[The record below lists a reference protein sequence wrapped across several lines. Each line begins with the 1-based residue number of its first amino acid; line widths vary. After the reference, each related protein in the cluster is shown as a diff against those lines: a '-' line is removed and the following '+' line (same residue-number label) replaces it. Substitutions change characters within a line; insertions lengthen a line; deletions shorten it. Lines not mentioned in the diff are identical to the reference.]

1 MFDAEAARKAGYSDK
16 EIADHLS
23 SKSKFDTGAA
33 RKAGYTDAELVAH
46 LSKVEPVKPAQT
58 SNVMAAVDRIPGA
71 GVIAGPV
78 EAGAQMLSGMFAKP
92 ISDIA
97 GLAAMGYDL
106 ARGNKSGD
114 PAGYKKEVQRSLTY
128 EPRTMAGQLTAEYN
142 PLALIGKG
150 VDWVGQQAESNI
162 AGPNAGP
169 FEQGL
174 GAGAREAI
182 NQAPQF
188 LGARGV
194 GAGDAIKGSA
204 RSLMHSAL
212 KPKASMSGK
221 ADRAITTM
229 LDEGYNVSP
238 GGVEKLQ
245 NRVSDLN
252 SQVKAAIAQ
261 SPQKVNKLAA
271 ARPLGPLMDRAK
283 RQANPI
289 DDMKAV
295 QGVFNEY
302 IDHPMLVNK
311 AEMPVQ
317 LAHDLKTGTYK
328 ALGDKSYGELKSASI
343 EAQKALARGLREN
356 IAQKV
361 PTVRPLL
368 AEEANLLNAL
378 SVSERR
384 VMVEA
389 NKNPLGLG
397 WVSASPM
404 HMAAFMADRSG
415 LFKSLIARMLNTSGN
430 ALKDVSGLAG
440 AGISSEAN
448 LNKLAEI
455 Q

>member
-1 MFDAEAARKAGYSDK
+1 MDVELPDGTLLQGVPDGTTRAQLMARLKSGGYDIAKLDSASPKAGNMMTA
-16 EIADHLS
+16 I
-23 SKSKFDTGAA
+23 
-33 RKAGYTDAELVAH
+33 
-46 LSKVEPVKPAQT
+46 
-58 SNVMAAVDRIPGA
+58 DRIPGGGA
-71 GVIAGPV
+71 IAGPV

-106 ARGNKSGD
+106 ARGDKSGD
-114 PAGYKKEVQRSLTY
+114 PAGFKEEVQRSLTY
-128 EPRTMAGQLTAEYN
+128 EPRTKAGQLTAEYN

-188 LGARGV
+188 LGVRGA
-194 GAGDAIKGSA
+194 GAGDAIQGSA

-212 KPKASMSGK
+212 KPNDKARRTGQAEK
-221 ADRAITTM
+221 AVATM

-238 GGVEKLQ
+238 GGVEKMQ
-245 NRVSDLN
+245 ARISDLN
-252 SQVKAAIAQ
+252 SQVKAIIAA
-261 SPQKVNKLAA
+261 SPEMVNKLAVA
-271 ARPLGPLMDRAK
+271 KPLGPVMDRAK
-283 RQANPI
+283 RQANPL
-289 DDMKAV
+289 DDMNAV

-302 IDHPMLVNK
+302 MNHPMLVNK
-311 AEMPVQ
+311 AEIPIQ
-317 LAHDLKTGTYK
+317 LAHELKTGTYK
-328 ALGDKSYGELKSASI
+328 ALGDKSYGELKSSSI
-343 EAQKALARGLREN
+343 ESQKALASGLREN
-356 IAQKV
+356 VAQKA
-361 PTVRPLL
+361 PLVRPLL
-368 AEEANLLNAL
+368 AEESNLLNAL

-389 NKNPLGLG
+389 NKNPLGMG
-397 WVSASPM
+397 WIATSPV
-404 HMAAFMADRSG
+404 HMAAFLADRSG

-430 ALKDVSGLAG
+430 ALKDGSGLAG